1 MSCSILLLLVLQFYW
16 IKSEYR
22 SAEDAFRR
30 ETNLV
35 FRNTVATLMDSL
47 YMSRIDLLES
57 DSLRFKHRRFR
68 RSHLGDSIAFS
79 AIGKALQLDLSRSKF
94 IVTRDSLDSL
104 AILRDAERPLKSIM
118 IRINPDSLDVQ
129 SLENQY
135 DKNLKALDGKIVFR
149 VLEREPGEVINTDSP
164 AFMTEF
170 IRIGPP
176 NARQYAASFEG
187 VQLLL
192 LKEILPQILFSI
204 LLTIMIG
211 IAFLVMYKNLMT
223 QQRLS
228 MQKDEFIN
236 NVSHEL
242 KTPIATVNVALEA
255 FRNFNVLDNPKV
267 THEYLDIV
275 KTELD
280 RLSLMTERI
289 LNTSVYENIGIEVDN
304 EVFDFK
310 DTVNQSVKGMNLS
323 SQDELAIV
331 EAVFHGSDFKL
342 KGSKMHLTNLVY
354 NLLDNALNHGRSQT
368 PVRVTLT
375 EESRHLILEVKDFG
389 MGIPR
394 EYKHKI
400 FEKFFRVPHGDVH
413 NVKGYGLGLSYV
425 KQVVKAHQGT
435 IEVDSEPGKGSAF
448 TVKLPKNG

>member
-16 IKSEYR
+16 IKSEYK
-22 SAEDAFRR
+22 SAENAFRR

-57 DSLRFKHRRFR
+57 DSLRYKHRRFR
-68 RSHLGDSIAFS
+68 RSHFGDSIAFS
-79 AIGKALQLDLSRSKF
+79 AIGKALQLDLSGSKL
-94 IVTRDSLDSL
+94 IVTRDSLAKLDT
-104 AILRDAERPLKSIM
+104 AGDAERPLKSIM

-129 SLENQY
+129 SLKNQY

-149 VLEREPGEVINTDSP
+149 VLEREPGEVIRTDSP

-192 LKEILPQILFSI
+192 FKEILPQILFSI

-323 SQDELAIV
+323 SQDKLATV
-331 EAVFHGSDFKL
+331 ETVFHGSDFKL

-354 NLLDNALNHGRSQT
+354 NLLDNAINHGRSQT

-375 EESRHLILEVKDFG
+375 EESRHLVLEVKDFG

-435 IEVDSEPGKGSAF
+435 IEVESEPGKGSAF
-448 TVKLPKNG
+448 TIKLPKNG